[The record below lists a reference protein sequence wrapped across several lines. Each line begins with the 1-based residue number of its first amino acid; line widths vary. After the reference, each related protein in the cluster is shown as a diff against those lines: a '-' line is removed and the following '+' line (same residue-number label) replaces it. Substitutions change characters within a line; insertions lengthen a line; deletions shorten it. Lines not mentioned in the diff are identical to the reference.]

1 MTQQCQIGKLKS
13 IPEFSKKEKWSKEN
27 WMSVSKPKHAGVRD
41 PNQQK
46 NNVQY
51 QAYYRNK
58 YNREKQKK
66 KRLQI

>member
-1 MTQQCQIGKLKS
+1 
-13 IPEFSKKEKWSKEN
+13 
-27 WMSVSKPKHAGVRD
+27 MSVSKPKHAGVRD

-46 NNVQY
+46 NNVQD
-51 QAYYRNK
+51 QAYYRNT

>member
-1 MTQQCQIGKLKS
+1 
-13 IPEFSKKEKWSKEN
+13 
-27 WMSVSKPKHAGVRD
+27 MSVSKPKHAGVRD

-51 QAYYRNK
+51 QTYYRNK
-58 YNREKQKK
+58 YNREKPKK